1 MSTVEREPA
10 RPAEQRKA
18 DSLAKL
24 AAEAADVWVATA
36 SPAGEAY
43 LVPLSLCWD
52 DDRVVLATER
62 STRTFV
68 NLEATGRA
76 DSPSAPSATW

>member
-1 MSTVEREPA
+1 MEREPA

-52 DDRVVLATER
+52 DDRVVLATEPR
-62 STRTFV
+62 HPHLRQPRGDRPGP
-68 NLEATGRA
+68 A
-76 DSPSAPSATW
+76 SPSAPSATW

>member
-36 SPAGEAY
+36 SPAARPTSCRCRSAGTTT
-43 LVPLSLCWD
+43 VSCWP
-52 DDRVVLATER
+52 
-62 STRTFV
+62 
-68 NLEATGRA
+68 
-76 DSPSAPSATW
+76 PSGAPAPS